1 MDDLKSLKRS
11 ELQSLAK
18 SLNIKANQSS
28 EKIIE
33 EILSL
38 KSKSGASEPS
48 EAVSRKFMLQQY

>member
-38 KSKSGASEPS
+38 KSKSGARSEGAKSGAKRP
-48 EAVSRKFMLQQY
+48 V